1 MHALD
6 TLLQREQNER
16 DQAQSSLRLAE
27 ESMQRAQQQAQQ
39 LAAYRIDYQARWA
52 SEFSQG
58 ATMQILQCYRSF
70 MQRLDQAVKQQAQ
83 LAEQAGEQVTRA
95 RSQLLQREQRLASVL
110 KLIER
115 QCAELQ
121 RAGRRHEQKH
131 IDELAQRMHKGRA
144 GDGGPTPSAWP

>member
-6 TLLQREQNER
+6 TLLQREQNAR
-16 DQAQSSLRLAE
+16 DHAQSLLRLAE
-27 ESMQRAQQQAQQ
+27 ESMQRAQQQARQ
-39 LAAYRIDYQARWA
+39 LTAYRIDYQVRWA
-52 SEFSQG
+52 AEFRQG
-58 ATMQILQCYRSF
+58 ATLQILLCYRSF

-95 RSQLLQREQRLASVL
+95 REQLLQREQRLASVL

-115 QCAELQ
+115 RCDELQ

-131 IDELAQRMHKGRA
+131 VDELAQRMHQRRA
-144 GDGGPTPSAWP
+144 NDSGPLPTTWP